1 MKIILSNIIR
11 IEDPTKEVLEYCKQK
26 LTYTNPQYSRIKAMG
41 YSVYKV
47 PKDIKLY
54 NVYEGSLYVPY
65 GFFEDLWKIHPIADD
80 YVDYTTKVYANIT
93 SKMTLRDYQV
103 PCIRAIKEHG
113 MGIFN
118 VITGLGK
125 TNMGLECVAQLKQKT
140 LWITHSGDLLNQSRE
155 RAMSTLNC
163 TTSTITEGKCD
174 LSGDIVFATV
184 QTLIK
189 YVEKESI
196 PQNTFGMTI
205 TDECHK
211 CSCNPKSMEMF
222 RKCIEWFS
230 ASYRLGLSAS
240 LWRSDGLAKCIENI
254 IGHPIYTI
262 RQSKD
267 NYVCEY
273 NGEIIMKFS
282 SDKFSVR
289 PKIIVKETKYSIEDK
304 EVYSKNGGTIEFAS
318 LISDLANDKER
329 NKLILKDL
337 KKMKEP
343 TIVLSDRITQ
353 LDFIKNNLEGAVLI
367 TGDTPKKE
375 RTIALEQVRN
385 GEKQYLLASFNLAK
399 EGLDVK
405 NLVNLVLATPV
416 KAESA
421 VVQSIG
427 RIMRT
432 SEGKTTAN
440 VYDYVDSNVGMLLR
454 FYTKRRAIYRKCNYE
469 IENMYLGG

>member
-1 MKIILSNIIR
+1 MKIILSNIIT
-11 IEDPTKEVLEYCKQK
+11 IKDPTNEVLDYCKQK

-54 NVYEGSLYVPY
+54 NVYEGNLYVPY
-65 GFFEDLWKIHPIADD
+65 GFFEDLWKIHPIASD

-93 SKMTLRDYQV
+93 SNMTLRDYQK
-103 PCIRAIKEHG
+103 PCVKAIQEHG
-113 MGIFN
+113 LGIFN

-155 RAMSTLNC
+155 RAISTLNC

-189 YVEKESI
+189 YIEKESI

-273 NGEIIMKFS
+273 NDKIIMRFS

-289 PKIIVKETKYSIEDK
+289 PKIIVRETNYSIEDR

-385 GEKQYLLASFNLAK
+385 GEKQYLLGSFSIAK

-454 FYTKRRAIYRKCNYE
+454 FYTKRRAIYRKSNYE